1 VVLPGEFCPCGD
13 AICPLPI
20 LLSDASLEATLVLDG
35 KRSISVFG
43 EDNGPNAKSVFL
55 ALVGVTVPLIK
66 ITELTQIRAIC
77 LQWRLPWHLAPTL
90 CIPGRHLCLH

>member
-1 VVLPGEFCPCGD
+1 MVLPGEFCPCGD

-35 KRSISVFG
+35 KRSICVFG
-43 EDNGPNAKSVFL
+43 EDNGPHAKSVFL

-90 CIPGRHLCLH
+90 CIPGRHLC

>member
-1 VVLPGEFCPCGD
+1 MVLPGKFGPSGN

-20 LLSDASLEATLVLDG
+20 LLSDASLEAALMLNG
-35 KRSISVFG
+35 KRSICVFG

-66 ITELTQIRAIC
+66 ITELKQIRAES
-77 LQWRLPWHLAPTL
+77 LQ
-90 CIPGRHLCLH
+90 

>member
-1 VVLPGEFCPCGD
+1 MVLPGERGPGGY
-13 AICPLPI
+13 AIRPVPI
-20 LLSDASLEATLVLDG
+20 LLSDASLEAALVLDG

-55 ALVGVTVPLIK
+55 ALVGVTVPLIE

-77 LQWRLPWHLAPTL
+77 LQ
-90 CIPGRHLCLH
+90 

>member
-1 VVLPGEFCPCGD
+1 MVLPCELGPGGY
-13 AICPLPI
+13 AIRPLPI
-20 LLSDASLEATLVLDG
+20 LLGDASLESTLVLDG

-55 ALVGVTVPLIK
+55 APVGVAVPLIE

-77 LQWRLPWHLAPTL
+77 LQ
-90 CIPGRHLCLH
+90 